1 MGSPPPRMHLGIFFN
16 HTGHHLASWRHPKAQ
31 ADAAINLKH
40 YIELAQTAERA
51 GFDFIFF
58 ADSAAVRDT
67 KPEILR
73 RSAQYTAYFEPVTLL
88 SALAVVTK
96 HIGLVATAT
105 TSYNEP
111 YNVARRFA
119 SLDHLSGGRA
129 GWNVVTSGNAAEA
142 YNFGRDEHFEHEFRY
157 DRAQEFVQIVRGLW
171 DSWDDDAFVRDK
183 ASGFFLDP
191 DKLHFLNHRG
201 KHFTVRGPL
210 NVPRPPQGHP
220 VIFQAGTSESGRELA
235 AATAEG
241 VFTSELTLT
250 GQQAHYQDVK
260 GRMARY
266 GRLPDEMRVLPGLTA
281 VVGRTEREA
290 QEKWQFLQS
299 LIDPIQGREFLTMLL
314 GADLSGCDIDGPLP
328 TLTQTSRATTGT
340 FRSVTELAQRENL
353 TIRQLYERL
362 AGSRGKLTLIG
373 SVSQVAGIMQEWFEK
388 GACDGFILQPSY
400 LPGELDEVCEL
411 LVPELQSR
419 GLVRTGYD
427 GNTLRDNMRLRR
439 PASRYLRPE
448 ELTHAA
454 E

>member
-1 MGSPPPRMHLGIFFN
+1 
-16 HTGHHLASWRHPKAQ
+16 
-31 ADAAINLKH
+31 
-40 YIELAQTAERA
+40 
-51 GFDFIFF
+51 
-58 ADSAAVRDT
+58 
-67 KPEILR
+67 
-73 RSAQYTAYFEPVTLL
+73 
-88 SALAVVTK
+88 
-96 HIGLVATAT
+96 
-105 TSYNEP
+105 
-111 YNVARRFA
+111 
-119 SLDHLSGGRA
+119 
-129 GWNVVTSGNAAEA
+129 
-142 YNFGRDEHFEHEFRY
+142 
-157 DRAQEFVQIVRGLW
+157 
-171 DSWDDDAFVRDK
+171 
-183 ASGFFLDP
+183 
-191 DKLHFLNHRG
+191 
-201 KHFTVRGPL
+201 
-210 NVPRPPQGHP
+210 
-220 VIFQAGTSESGRELA
+220 
-235 AATAEG
+235 
-241 VFTSELTLT
+241 
-250 GQQAHYQDVK
+250 
-260 GRMARY
+260 
-266 GRLPDEMRVLPGLTA
+266 
-281 VVGRTEREA
+281 
-290 QEKWQFLQS
+290 
-299 LIDPIQGREFLTMLL
+299 MLL

>member
-1 MGSPPPRMHLGIFFN
+1 MKSRHMHLGVFFN

-31 ADAAINLKH
+31 ADAAVNLNH
-40 YIELAQTAERA
+40 YVGLAQTAEQA

-58 ADSAAVRDT
+58 ADSAAVRET
-67 KPEILR
+67 KPEVLR

-119 SLDHLSGGRA
+119 SLDYISGGRA
-129 GWNVVTSGNAAEA
+129 AWNVVTSGNDAEA
-142 YNFGRDEHFEHEFRY
+142 YNFGRDQHFDHEFRY
-157 DRAQEFVQIVRGLW
+157 ERAREFVDVVRGLW

-183 ASGFFLDP
+183 STGVFLDP
-191 DKLHFLNHRG
+191 EKLHKLNHRG
-201 KHFTVRGPL
+201 RHFTVRGPL

-220 VIFQAGTSESGRELA
+220 VIFQAGTSEAGRELA

-241 VFTSELTLT
+241 VFTSELTLPA
-250 GQQAHYQDVK
+250 QLEHYQDVK
-260 GRMARY
+260 DRMARY
-266 GRLPDEMRVLPGLTA
+266 GRRPDEMLILPGLTA
-281 VVGRTEREA
+281 VVGRTEHEA
-290 QEKWQFLQS
+290 QEKWRFLQS
-299 LIDPIQGREFLTMLL
+299 LIDPVQGREFLTMLL
-314 GADLSGCDIDGPLP
+314 GADLSGYDIDGPLP
-328 TLTQTSRATTGT
+328 DLANSGFSSRGT
-340 FRSVTELAQRENL
+340 FRSVTDLARQENL

-373 SVSQVAGIMQEWFEK
+373 SVSRVADIMQEWFEA

-400 LPGELDEVCEL
+400 LPGELDEICEL
-411 LVPELQSR
+411 LVPELTAR

-427 GNTLRDNMRLRR
+427 GNTLRNNLGLRR
-439 PASRYLRPE
+439 PISRYARTN
-448 ELTHAA
+448 ELKAA
-454 E
+454 VV